1 MGKSRKEESRKKS
14 TQKDRAKSGRE
25 RKKKA
30 HTNKFKEVK
39 RNEITTKTKSP
50 FGMTIGS
57 DFAKLNCI
65 VKIFNMFV

>member
-14 TQKDRAKSGRE
+14 KQKDRAKSGRE

-30 HTNKFKEVK
+30 HTNKFKVK